1 MRLDNSLVTSTQY
14 FLVSIILITTNAP
27 LLRTPTR
34 RVSFLCESGPIYIVS
49 FNMFSWHNSLKIW
62 GKGLKC
68 LHTSI
73 FIETPSLEGLPN
85 KPKEDP
91 SPHKMRLYPAGRQP
105 SISWSRG
112 NYYYSIFIVIII
124 IIIIIFIISSNLFSC
139 YFKLN
144 SNNFYKKQSQST
156 STKHKHQ

>member
-85 KPKEDP
+85 KVREDP
-91 SPHKMRLYPAGRQP
+91 SSHETGLFPTGHQT
-105 SISWSRG
+105 SISSSWS
-112 NYYYSIFIVIII
+112 
-124 IIIIIFIISSNLFSC
+124 SSLLLYHLTVNMTLVFPTEINKHPQNN
-139 YFKLN
+139 KLVE
-144 SNNFYKKQSQST
+144 KLK
-156 STKHKHQ
+156 